1 VISALA
7 VLETSTY
14 TSTGTSQ
21 KTQVF
26 ETEKLENGSEDPS
39 DAFPEGRPDNT
50 RHFLWNMRQKFFQKT
65 LPYLGGTLLVFV
77 AIYFLSL
84 YDFINMD
91 SKETQNHILNLG
103 FSCTVGAISLMFSVS
118 PDLNSITNDRSL
130 ARQALRNQKGRS
142 WTLYPGLDIFVVY
155 MLLASMPMVITR
167 FISAKEAG
175 SPAPVSILFMLV
187 SGLLLTNVHT
197 AWIHTI
203 ISRPTDKSIWQRI
216 PSWREWLAIL
226 PAAFLD
232 LILPSSAYYFTKGL
246 MAFLRDICSTA
257 LSDWFD
263 EDIPTMA
270 ENLGGLVC
278 FLMPYV
284 LELFASTV
292 TRAIYI
298 RVAASMLPDDDEPIV
313 PFDRSFGGRARN
325 ARRYCLS
332 IFDAVRTMPLLN
344 WYRCAKIVWGVLWCE
359 QMWVACLF
367 IAIAVETYFLAPDSL
382 IEMLALLVP
391 DAS

>member
-1 VISALA
+1 
-7 VLETSTY
+7 
-14 TSTGTSQ
+14 
-21 KTQVF
+21 
-26 ETEKLENGSEDPS
+26 
-39 DAFPEGRPDNT
+39 
-50 RHFLWNMRQKFFQKT
+50 
-65 LPYLGGTLLVFV
+65 
-77 AIYFLSL
+77 
-84 YDFINMD
+84 
-91 SKETQNHILNLG
+91 
-103 FSCTVGAISLMFSVS
+103 
-118 PDLNSITNDRSL
+118 
-130 ARQALRNQKGRS
+130 
-142 WTLYPGLDIFVVY
+142 
-155 MLLASMPMVITR
+155 
-167 FISAKEAG
+167 
-175 SPAPVSILFMLV
+175 
-187 SGLLLTNVHT
+187 
-197 AWIHTI
+197 
-203 ISRPTDKSIWQRI
+203 
-216 PSWREWLAIL
+216 
-226 PAAFLD
+226 
-232 LILPSSAYYFTKGL
+232 